1 MRREDNVRTTFALVA
16 FAALI
21 AASPAT
27 QARITAVTIDSVE
40 PFAGGMAFGS
50 VGAYER
56 VTGTAKGEL
65 DPADPRNR
73 GIVNIDKA
81 PRNARGMV
89 EYETDLFILR
99 PADAAKG
106 NRKIL
111 YEVNNRGRK
120 FLLHWLMD
128 APAQAAGANND
139 PRSPQ
144 DAGNG
149 LFFRQGYTIVW
160 SGWDPDA
167 PTAGHGM
174 AMRAP
179 VALDADGRPVVR

>member
-1 MRREDNVRTTFALVA
+1 MRTMLAFGAL
-16 FAALI
+16 AAL
-21 AASPAT
+21 AAAVPAAH
-27 QARITAVTIDSVE
+27 ARITAVTIDAVE
-40 PFAGGMAFGS
+40 SFAGGTAFGS

-56 VTGTAKGEL
+56 VSGTAKGEL

-73 GIVNIDKA
+73 GIVDIDKA

-160 SGWDPDA
+160 SGCLRKSRMFISSA
-167 PTAGHGM
+167 
-174 AMRAP
+174 
-179 VALDADGRPVVR
+179 